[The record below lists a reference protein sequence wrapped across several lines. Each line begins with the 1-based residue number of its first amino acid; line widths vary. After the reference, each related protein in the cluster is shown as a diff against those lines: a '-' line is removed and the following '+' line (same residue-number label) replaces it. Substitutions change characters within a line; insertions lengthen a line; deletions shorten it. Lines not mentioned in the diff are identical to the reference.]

1 LDSVTTFAPVHALA
15 IAWGRICL
23 AVALCMSA
31 CGPPPTAP
39 STDSP
44 NAPRAGGTVV
54 FAAQEPETLHPFR
67 STGTQTNA
75 LIYRLA
81 VEGLTA
87 AAPDGSPRALL
98 AVEVPTVTSGAVRLT
113 SDGAMTVRWTL
124 RPDLR
129 WSDGTALT
137 SADVRFT
144 WRAVMTDPLVSTRE
158 GYELI
163 TDIET
168 PDDRTALVRYRAIDA
183 AYAVRFDALLPR
195 HVLEGAN
202 DAAVAAYARAPLGT
216 GPFRITEFVSG
227 DHVTAGRNERYRVA
241 GRPYLDRV
249 IFRFV
254 PSVET
259 AKLQLRAGEVD
270 AAGSLSEVDAAELEA
285 DPAIQMTSVPSPAVE
300 TLAFNLDRPGST
312 SPHPVLGDLDVR
324 RALVLATPKALIVN
338 KLLYGRTR
346 AGSSEI
352 PIGWAA
358 RGDLAQQSYDVV
370 LAAKLLDDAGWR
382 RAVDGVRVK
391 DGVRLSLRVVS
402 TTGNKLREQIEQV
415 LVDEWRELGVELRI
429 ANVPSAV
436 LTGAWQSNGVRK
448 RGDFDLLLAQAGL
461 GVTSPDPQTYLAQRH
476 RCDAIPRA
484 ENSGAGSNY
493 EHFCDAR
500 VDRLLDEAGHTLERD
515 RRRDLYGEVLSI
527 LNERAIAVWL
537 YDRGRYD
544 AFRTRVRG
552 YAPNGWDVATWNA
565 AEWYAAR

>member
-1 LDSVTTFAPVHALA
+1 MVGPTIGLAALLFA
-15 IAWGRICL
+15 
-23 AVALCMSA
+23 SA
-31 CGPPPTAP
+31 CAPPQDMPTVGIATEP
-39 STDSP
+39 F
-44 NAPRAGGTVV
+44 RGGTAV

-75 LIYRLA
+75 LVYRLA

-87 AAPDGSPRALL
+87 AAPDGSPRAVL
-98 AVEVPTVTSGAVRLT
+98 AAEVPTLANGAVRVLA
-113 SDGAMTVRWTL
+113 DGAMTVRWTL

-129 WSDGTALT
+129 WSDGTPVT

-144 WRAVMTDPLVSTRE
+144 WRAVVTDARVTTRE

-168 PDDRTALVRYRAIDA
+168 PDERTALVRYRAIDG
-183 AYAVRFDALLPR
+183 AYATRFDALLPQ
-195 HVLEGAN
+195 HVLDGAS
-202 DAAVAAYARAPLGT
+202 DAAVAAYARGPLGT

-227 DHVTAGRNERYRVA
+227 DHVTAERNERYRVA

-254 PSVET
+254 SSVEA

-270 AAGSLSEVDAAELEA
+270 AAGSLSEADAVELET
-285 DPAIQMTSVPSPAVE
+285 DPAIRITSVPSPAVE
-300 TLAFNLDRPGST
+300 TLAFNLLRPGST
-312 SPHPVLGDLDVR
+312 TPHPVLGDVAVR
-324 RALVLATPKALIVN
+324 RALVQATPKALIVD

-358 RGDLAQQSYDVV
+358 RSGIAQESYDPVR
-370 LAAKLLDDAGWR
+370 AAKLLDDAGWP
-382 RAVDGVRVK
+382 RAADGVRAK
-391 DGVRLSLRVVS
+391 DGTRLSLRVVS
-402 TTGNKLREQIEQV
+402 TTGNKLREQIEQI
-415 LVDEWRELGVELRI
+415 LVDEWRAIGVELRI

-436 LTGAWQSNGVRK
+436 LTGSWQSNGVRK

-461 GVTSPDPQTYLAQRH
+461 GVTSPDPQSYLAQRH

-484 ENSGAGSNY
+484 ENNGAGSNY
-493 EHFCDAR
+493 ERFCDVR
-500 VDRLLDEAGHTLERD
+500 VDRLLDEAGRTLEID
-515 RRRDLYGEVLSI
+515 RRRDLYGDVLGI
-527 LNERAIAVWL
+527 LNERAIAIWL

-544 AFRTRVRG
+544 AFRTRVQG
-552 YAPNGWDVATWNA
+552 YEPNGWDVASWNA
-565 AEWYAAR
+565 AQWHVSR

>member
-1 LDSVTTFAPVHALA
+1 V
-15 IAWGRICL
+15 IAWRAELLCL
-23 AVALCMSA
+23 ALVLVASA
-31 CGPPPTAP
+31 CAPPRTASNTGAPTP
-39 STDSP
+39 TTS
-44 NAPRAGGTVV
+44 PRAGGTVV

-75 LIYRLA
+75 LVYRLA

-87 AAPDGSPRALL
+87 AAPDGSPRAVL
-98 AVEVPTVTSGAVRLT
+98 AVEVPTVASGAVRLT
-113 SDGAMTVRWTL
+113 PDGAMTVRWAL

-129 WSDGTALT
+129 WSDGALLT

-168 PDDRTALVRYRAIDA
+168 PDERTALVRYRTIDA
-183 AYAVRFDALLPR
+183 AYATRFDALLPR
-195 HVLEGAN
+195 HVLDGAS
-202 DAAVAAYARAPLGT
+202 DAAVAAYVRAPLGT

-227 DHVTAGRNERYRVA
+227 DHVTAERNERYRVA
-241 GRPYLDRV
+241 GQPYLDRV

-254 PSVET
+254 SSVEA

-270 AAGSLSEVDAAELEA
+270 AAGSLSEVDAADLET
-285 DPAIQMTSVPSPAVE
+285 DPAIRVTSVPSPAVE
-300 TLAFNLDRPGST
+300 TLAFNLTRPGST
-312 SPHPVLGDLDVR
+312 APHPVLGDIAVR
-324 RALVLATPKALIVN
+324 RALILATPKALIVN

-358 RGDLAQQSYDVV
+358 RGDIAQESYDPV
-370 LAAKLLDDAGWR
+370 LATKLLDEAGWQR
-382 RAVDGVRVK
+382 DADGVRAK
-391 DGVRLSLRVVS
+391 DGTRLSLRVVS
-402 TTGNKLREQIEQV
+402 TTGNRLREQIEQV
-415 LVDEWRELGVELRI
+415 LVDEWRTLGVELRI

-484 ENSGAGSNY
+484 ENKGAGSNY
-493 EHFCDAR
+493 ERFCDAR
-500 VDRLLDEAGHTLERD
+500 VDRLLDEAGRTLERE
-515 RRRDLYGEVLSI
+515 RRRDLYGEVLGI

-544 AFRTRVRG
+544 AFRTRVLG
-552 YAPNGWDVATWNA
+552 YAPNGWDIATWNA

>member
-1 LDSVTTFAPVHALA
+1 
-15 IAWGRICL
+15 
-23 AVALCMSA
+23 MS
-31 CGPPPTAP
+31 PTA
-39 STDSP
+39 SRT
-44 NAPRAGGTVV
+44 GGTVV

-75 LIYRLA
+75 LVYRLA

-87 AAPDGSPRALL
+87 AAPDGSPRAVL
-98 AVEVPTVTSGAVRLT
+98 AVEVPTVASGTVRL
-113 SDGAMTVRWTL
+113 SPDGAMTVRWTL

-129 WSDGTALT
+129 WSDGTPLT
-137 SADVRFT
+137 SADITFT
-144 WRAVMTDPLVSTRE
+144 WRAVMSDPLVSTRE
-158 GYELI
+158 GYDLI

-168 PDDRTALVRYRAIDA
+168 PDQLTALVRYRAIDA
-183 AYAVRFDALLPR
+183 AYATRFDALLPQ
-195 HVLEGAN
+195 HVLDGAT

-227 DHVTAGRNERYRVA
+227 DHVTAERNERYRVA

-254 PSVET
+254 SSVEV

-270 AAGSLSEVDAAELEA
+270 AAGSLSEADAAELEA
-285 DPAIQMTSVPSPAVE
+285 DPQIRVTSVPSPAVE
-300 TLAFNLDRPGST
+300 TLAFNLMRPGSAD
-312 SPHPVLGDLDVR
+312 PHPVLGDVAVR
-324 RALVLATPKALIVN
+324 RALVLATPKALIVD

-358 RGDLAQQSYDVV
+358 RSDLTQESYDPV

-382 RAVDGVRVK
+382 RGADGIRAK
-391 DGVRLSLRVVS
+391 DGTRLSLRVVS

-415 LVDEWRELGVELRI
+415 LVDEWRAVGVELRI
-429 ANVPSAV
+429 ANVPSSV

-448 RGDFDLLLAQAGL
+448 RGDFDLLLAQTGL

-484 ENSGAGSNY
+484 ENNGAGSNY
-493 EHFCDAR
+493 ERFCDAG
-500 VDRLLDEAGHTLERD
+500 VDRLLDEAGHTLD
-515 RRRDLYGEVLSI
+515 PLRRRGLYGEVLGV
-527 LNERAIAVWL
+527 LNERAIAIWL

-544 AFRTRVRG
+544 AFRTRILG

>member
-1 LDSVTTFAPVHALA
+1 MVVFA
-15 IAWGRICL
+15 
-23 AVALCMSA
+23 SA
-31 CGPPPTAP
+31 CAPPQTTSSTGAPTAAI
-39 STDSP
+39 SP
-44 NAPRAGGTVV
+44 RSGGTVV

-75 LIYRLA
+75 LVYRLA

-87 AAPDGSPRALL
+87 AAPDGSPRAVL
-98 AVEVPTVTSGAVRLT
+98 AVEVPTLASGAVQLT
-113 SDGAMTVRWTL
+113 PDGTMTVRWTL

-129 WSDGTALT
+129 WSDGTPLT

-168 PDDRTALVRYRAIDA
+168 PDVRTALVRYRTIDA
-183 AYAVRFDALLPR
+183 AYATRFDALLPR
-195 HVLEGAN
+195 HVLEGAS

-216 GPFRITEFVSG
+216 GPFRISEFVSG
-227 DHVTAGRNERYRVA
+227 DHVTAERNDRYRVA

-254 PSVET
+254 SSVDA

-270 AAGSLSEVDAAELEA
+270 AAGGLSEADAAELEA
-285 DPAIQMTSVPSPAVE
+285 DPMIRITSVPSPAVE
-300 TLAFNLDRPGST
+300 ALAFNLMRPGST
-312 SPHPVLGDLDVR
+312 APHPVLGDVVVR
-324 RALVLATPKALIVN
+324 RALVQATPKALIVN
-338 KLLYGRTR
+338 KLLSGRTR

-358 RGDLAQQSYDVV
+358 RGDIAQESYDPV
-370 LAAKLLDDAGWR
+370 LATRLLEDAGWLR
-382 RAVDGVRVK
+382 GADGIRVK
-391 DGVRLSLRVVS
+391 DGTRFSLRVVS

-415 LVDEWRELGVELRI
+415 LVDEWRAIGVELRI
-429 ANVPSAV
+429 ANVPSGV

-448 RGDFDLLLAQAGL
+448 RGDFDLLLAQVGL
-461 GVTSPDPQTYLAQRH
+461 GVASPDPQTYLAQRH

-484 ENSGAGSNY
+484 ENNGVGSNY
-493 EHFCDAR
+493 ERFCDAR
-500 VDRLLDEAGHTLERD
+500 VDRLLDEAGRTLERD
-515 RRRDLYGEVLSI
+515 RRHDLYGEVLGI
-527 LNERAIAVWL
+527 LNERAIAIWL

-544 AFRTRVRG
+544 AFRTRVLG
-552 YAPNGWDVATWNA
+552 YATNGWDVATWNA
-565 AEWYAAR
+565 ADWSAAR